1 MQEGAEQAETHM
13 VLVATAIWEVSIA
26 REWGSSEE

>member
-13 VLVATAIWEVSIA
+13 VPGSCGHLGSEHSLGVGVG
-26 REWGSSEE
+26 EW